1 MIWRMRNSLEVVFFR
16 GLPYERGVSWPILQT
31 TPKAW
36 RIETPAGEIWV
47 PSYRWSTM
55 PAGPGASPEEMRLNG
70 VLAFLSGITSTNG
83 DARVA
88 VRRAG
93 KGPSELSVKV
103 AFDVVVYGSDG
114 RGIVETRRRTVLVPA
129 SQLGSDG
136 DKWFVPR
143 WVLVKKLGD
152 GECFQARPEWLGMA
166 ALREQL
172 QKAFDAA
179 KAGEAAA
186 KEASR
191 IAALKASDERA
202 ERDRIAAEAKSVRS
216 AMVAEDGEL
225 ALAFARRRLTLQEL
239 RDLGCGLRAWPQW
252 LPGEPVSDYLE
263 RELASV
269 VKAVRGHPEFAAWR
283 AKNLER
289 RGALL
294 KPPKAAPERKPDK
307 VIENCVVEWVQ
318 YVGPT
323 KSLRR
328 IDHRDEGCLV
338 RVFGK
343 KNEIELP
350 DGRTIV
356 KMASPNLKI
365 TCPASEA
372 ASV

>member
-1 MIWRMRNSLEVVFFR
+1 MRTSLDVVFFR
-16 GLPYERGVSWPILQT
+16 GLPYAQGVSWPILQT

-36 RIETPAGEIWV
+36 RIATPGGEIWV

-55 PAGPGASPEEMRLNG
+55 PAGPGASPEEMRFNG
-70 VLAFLSGITSTNG
+70 VLAFLSSITSTNG
-83 DARVA
+83 DARVT

-103 AFDVVVYGSDG
+103 AFDVVVYQSDG
-114 RGIVETRRRTVLVPA
+114 RGILETRRRTVLVPA

-143 WVLVKKLGD
+143 WVLTKKLED
-152 GECFQARPEWLGMA
+152 GEGFATRPEWPGLP

-179 KAGEAAA
+179 TAGEAAA
-186 KEASR
+186 REASR
-191 IAALKASDERA
+191 IAALKASQERA
-202 ERDRIAAEAKSVRS
+202 ERDRIAAEAKSVQKS
-216 AMVAEDGEL
+216 MVAEDGEL

-239 RDLGCGLRAWPQW
+239 RDLGCGLHAWPQW
-252 LPGEPVSDYLE
+252 LPGEPVGDYLE

-283 AKNLER
+283 TKNLQR
-289 RGALL
+289 QGALL

-307 VIENCVVEWVQ
+307 VIENCVVEWVE

-323 KSLRR
+323 KNLRR
-328 IDHRDEGCLV
+328 TDHRDEGCRILI
-338 RVFGK
+338 FGK
-343 KNEIELP
+343 KHEIELS
-350 DGRTIV
+350 DGRVIV
-356 KMASPNLKI
+356 KMAGPNLKI
-365 TCPASEA
+365 TQPTLSEA
-372 ASV
+372 AA